1 MSDRG
6 KPVIMREHKR
16 RSRIGAAFYWLR
28 YRVAEYS
35 LRGFVAAFPWIPE
48 RLLFGFASLGEQLSF
63 ALLWRYR
70 IRMEENL
77 STAMAEE
84 FPTSAERKALVRK
97 AWRNFARGFL
107 ETSRAMYLPK
117 KEILSMVR
125 LEGEDHLKRAL
136 AKKKGVIALSA
147 HLGNF
152 TMIGARLAAA
162 GYPFSVLVK
171 PPRDSGFARLIDDFR
186 TRVGIKTIS
195 ARPRKEAVRKIL
207 RALRENDVVLL
218 IADEFKSGGVE
229 VTFFGRA
236 APAPRGPAALALR
249 TGAAV
254 LPMFLTR
261 GSDNHLTLSI
271 GPEIELVDREAV
283 EEGVAANTALF
294 TRHLEVMI
302 RRHPDQ
308 WNWLGFRKNGRRS
321 ESKIGLRETASA
333 DQTRRA
339 IR

>member
-1 MSDRG
+1 MILR
-6 KPVIMREHKR
+6 KHKK
-16 RSRIGAAFYWLR
+16 RSRIAEAFYWLR
-28 YRVAEYS
+28 YRVGEYS
-35 LRGFVAAFPWIPE
+35 LRGFVAVFPWIPQRLLSAFASWGE
-48 RLLFGFASLGEQLSF
+48 RLTFAI
-63 ALLWRYR
+63 LWRYR

-77 STAMAEE
+77 SMAMAAE

-97 AWRNFARGFL
+97 AWRNFAQGFL

-117 KEILSMVR
+117 EEILSMVAV
-125 LEGEDHLKRAL
+125 EGEDHLKRAL
-136 AKKKGVIALSA
+136 AKKRGVIALSA

-171 PPRDSGFARLIDDFR
+171 PPRDPGFARLIDDFR
-186 TRVGIKTIS
+186 ARVGIKTIS
-195 ARPRKEAVRKIL
+195 ARPRKNAVRAIL

-218 IADEFKSGGVE
+218 IADEFKSGEVE

-261 GSDNHLTLSI
+261 RSDDCLILSI
-271 GPEIELVDREAV
+271 GPEIALVNSGAV
-283 EEGVAANTALF
+283 EESVATNTALF
-294 TRHLEVMI
+294 TRHLEAMI

-308 WNWLGFRKNGRRS
+308 WNWLGFRQNGRRPRS
-321 ESKIGLRETASA
+321 QIGLPETAPS
-333 DQTRRA
+333 DQTGRA
-339 IR
+339 IS

>member
-1 MSDRG
+1 
-6 KPVIMREHKR
+6 VIIREHKR
-16 RSRIGAAFYWLR
+16 RSGIGAAIYWLR
-28 YRVAEYS
+28 YRIAEYS
-35 LRGFVAAFPWIPE
+35 LRGFVAAFPRIPE
-48 RLLFGFASLGEQLSF
+48 RLLFAFASLGERLSF

-70 IRMEENL
+70 IRMEANL
-77 STAMAEE
+77 TMAMAEE
-84 FPTSAERKALVRK
+84 FRTSAERKILVRK
-97 AWRNFARGFL
+97 AWRNFSQGFL
-107 ETSRAMYLPK
+107 ETSRAMYLSK
-117 KEILSMVR
+117 EEILSMVT

-152 TMIGARLAAA
+152 TMIGIRLAAA
-162 GYPFSVLVK
+162 GYSFSVLVK

-186 TRVGIKTIS
+186 MRVGIKTIP
-195 ARPRKEAVRKIL
+195 ARPRREAVRKVL
-207 RALRENDVVLL
+207 RALRDNDIVLL

-249 TGAAV
+249 TGAVV

-261 GSDNHLTLSI
+261 RSDDRLTLSV
-271 GPEIELVDREAV
+271 GPEIELVNSEAV

-294 TRHLEVMI
+294 TRHLEAMI

-308 WNWLGFRKNGRRS
+308 WNWLGFSKNGRRPK
-321 ESKIGLRETASA
+321 SKIGVLETAPA
-333 DQTRRA
+333 DQTRRV
-339 IR
+339 IP